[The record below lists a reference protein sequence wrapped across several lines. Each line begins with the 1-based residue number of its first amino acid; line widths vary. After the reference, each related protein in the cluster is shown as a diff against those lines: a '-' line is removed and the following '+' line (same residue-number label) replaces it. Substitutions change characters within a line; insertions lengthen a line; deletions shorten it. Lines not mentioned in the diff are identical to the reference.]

1 MGISS
6 MHRFSWGKCTWPT
19 NNGASCRGSTWE
31 GRVGEVPAGFG
42 SKGRRQ
48 KCSNSFSASTS
59 HLWGRQSLSV
69 SFSWGSRD
77 VWAGKI
83 RVSEAFLA
91 DFCYIGWNTYGK
103 SLWDSS
109 CLPLPQLTAQKGKLK
124 SQELSGGYKY
134 HRIHGESRSV
144 RQNESWCSL
153 SKPNTYIGYCRVGPE
168 VKAN

>member
-6 MHRFSWGKCTWPT
+6 MHQCSWGKCTWPT
-19 NNGASCRGSTWE
+19 NNRASCTGSTWE
-31 GRVGEVPAGFG
+31 RRVVKVPAGFG
-42 SKGRRQ
+42 SQRGRQ
-48 KCSNSFSASTS
+48 KCSNSFNASTS
-59 HLWGRQSLSV
+59 QLWGRQSLSV

-77 VWAGKI
+77 VWARKI

-109 CLPLPQLTAQKGKLK
+109 CLPLPQLTAEKGRLK

-134 HRIHGESRSV
+134 HRIRGESRTV
-144 RQNESWCSL
+144 RQNENQCSM
-153 SKPNTYIGYCRVGPE
+153 SKPNTYIGYCRVAPE

>member
-6 MHRFSWGKCTWPT
+6 KLQFSWGKCTWPSSKR
-19 NNGASCRGSTWE
+19 ASCRGSTWE

-42 SKGRRQ
+42 SQRRRQ
-48 KCSNSFSASTS
+48 KCSNSFSATTS
-59 HLWGRQSLSV
+59 HLQKRQSLSV

-83 RVSEAFLA
+83 WISEAFLA
-91 DFCYIGWNTYGK
+91 DFCYIGWNTHGK

-109 CLPLPQLTAQKGKLK
+109 CLPLAQLTVEKGKSK

-134 HRIHGESRSV
+134 HRIHGESRAG
-144 RQNESWCSL
+144 RQNERLCSM